1 MPNMDNEEKIER
13 LLARGT
19 AEVIEKKHLEE
30 RIKKGDKL
38 RIKNGADPTAPDL
51 HLGHAVILRKLR
63 EFQDLGHQ
71 VVFIIGDF
79 TARVGDPSGK
89 SATRPMLSEEEI
101 KKNAKTYFEQA
112 GKIIDIEKTEIHYNS
127 EWFLKEGWA
136 EVLEI
141 AGKFTVQRVLERDD
155 FERRI
160 KAGVEITM
168 KEVLYPLMQAYD
180 SVKIRA
186 DVEIGGTD
194 QKFNMLAGR
203 TLQRKMGMA
212 EQDVIMMPILTGLDG
227 ERKMSKSLGNYIGVT
242 DAPNDMFGKVMSI
255 PDKIIMEWA
264 ELAADYSGEE
274 LVEIGKRLERGEN
287 PRNIKIE
294 MAERITA
301 MYHGKEEATSA
312 KENFIKLFQK
322 KEIPDDIPEIA
333 AEKGDALGD
342 ILIENKIVA
351 SKSEFRRLVKAGAVD
366 ADGEPIVDIH
376 FAIERPTV
384 VKVGKRRFVKV
395 KI

>member
-1 MPNMDNEEKIER
+1 MDNEEKIER